1 LDWQESREVDNLGQE
16 DKAAAQADGKITG
29 EQFDKAVESTS
40 LVYYRTLSEDLSRLS
55 QEYDHLDQVV
65 EEKFTQLG
73 RQAPTLRDVK
83 RAIEDC
89 RTLVA
94 DIVKKKGGLEP
105 EAMSSEPEPKVEG
118 GFFGQ
123 LSNGREEL
131 PAREPQRQPEDLTH
145 GAQPAVM
152 SLMPHDRADAIRR
165 LAAVAEYFR
174 RAEPHS
180 PIAYLVQRAVR
191 WGEMPL
197 EEWLR
202 DVIHDDNVLGQLRE
216 TLGIKDTDSD
226 TSNA

>member
-1 LDWQESREVDNLGQE
+1 LDWQESRVVDNLSQE
-16 DKAAAQADGKITG
+16 DKAAALADGKIAG
-29 EQFDKAVESTS
+29 EQFDKTVESTP
-40 LVYYRTLSEDLSRLS
+40 LAYYRTVSEDLSQLS
-55 QEYDHLDQVV
+55 QEYEQLDQVV
-65 EEKFTQLG
+65 EEKFAQLG

-89 RTLVA
+89 HTLVA

-105 EAMSSEPEPKVEG
+105 EPKVERDS
-118 GFFGQ
+118 FGK
-123 LSNGREEL
+123 LSYGREEL
-131 PAREPQRQPEDLTH
+131 PAREPQRQPADLTL
-145 GAQPAVM
+145 GAQPAVL

-165 LAAVAEYFR
+165 LTAVAEYFR
-174 RAEPHS
+174 RTEPHS
-180 PIAYLVQRAVR
+180 PVAYLVQRAVR

-216 TLGIKDTDSD
+216 TLGLKDADGD